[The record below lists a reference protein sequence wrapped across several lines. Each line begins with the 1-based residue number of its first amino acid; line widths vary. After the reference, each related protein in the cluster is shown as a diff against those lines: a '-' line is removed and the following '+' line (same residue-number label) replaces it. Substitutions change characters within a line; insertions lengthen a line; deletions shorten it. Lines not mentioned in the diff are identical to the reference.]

1 MSRHRGFFAKS
12 QVSKEYKLLINKS
25 LFSTHHRVMHTVD
38 QFARY
43 LLVTQR
49 VQSDPENNILNMR
62 ESKQQYNFLYI
73 KRLIHGLFAFPPEV
87 CL

>member
-1 MSRHRGFFAKS
+1 
-12 QVSKEYKLLINKS
+12 
-25 LFSTHHRVMHTVD
+25 MHTVD

-87 CL
+87 CLWHLVALTAQKEEDDITPQHFDW